1 MLKRFLIM
9 DGNPDAIKKIRIK
22 YINKISR
29 LLINLGKQSYMD
41 DKQLLPLLYNV
52 WTLGKGCE

>member
-29 LLINLGKQSYMD
+29 LLINLGKQNYMD
-41 DKQLLPLLYNV
+41 DKQLMPLLYNV
-52 WTLGKGCE
+52 

>member
-1 MLKRFLIM
+1 M

-22 YINKISR
+22 HINKIGR

-41 DKQLLPLLYNV
+41 DRQMANASIIQCLN
-52 WTLGKGCE
+52 TRQRM

>member
-1 MLKRFLIM
+1 MLKRFLTT
-9 DGNPDAIKKIRIK
+9 DGNPDAVKKIRIK

-41 DKQLLPLLYNV
+41 DRQTANASIIQCLN
-52 WTLGKGCE
+52 TRQRM